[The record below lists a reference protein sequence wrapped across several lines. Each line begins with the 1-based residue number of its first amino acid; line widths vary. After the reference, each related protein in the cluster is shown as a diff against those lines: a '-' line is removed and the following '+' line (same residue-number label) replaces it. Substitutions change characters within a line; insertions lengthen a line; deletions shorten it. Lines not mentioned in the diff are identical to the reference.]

1 VTIPQ
6 TSLEEVVSI
15 VGPDDEQLFL
25 EFVRKMLQWHLSKE
39 NSPRNSSKTHGS
51 LERQEEVLNNRDVSL
66 KAD

>member
-25 EFVRKMLQWHLSKE
+25 EFVRKMLQWLPEQRKQPSE
-39 NSPRNSSKTHGS
+39 
-51 LERQEEVLNNRDVSL
+51 LL
-66 KAD
+66 KDPWLTRETRRSVEQ